1 MSIHRQFGSGV
12 AWMAA
17 GNWIEQG
24 INFALFVIL
33 ARLLGAEAYGLM
45 AMAAAFVLIGE
56 ALVRDSFSDF
66 LIAAKDP
73 QPGHFNATFWILAL
87 FGLGLGAAMALA
99 AGPLADLYGEARV
112 SAPMRA
118 LAASIP
124 MIALT
129 AVPVAM
135 LRREMRLR
143 VLALRAVAG
152 VIGGGLVALALA
164 LSGFGVWALVAQR
177 LVQVLINVAMAW
189 LAVAWRP
196 GAPPRGAE
204 GRAQAASVLRFG
216 GAVLWLRAGE
226 IAAVQLPLA
235 LIGARLGPAA
245 AGVFS
250 LAWRVVEIGSFL
262 IVTPLRLA
270 SQPAFAAMRRA
281 GGDPAGLLLDVER
294 LAGMVALPAF
304 AGLAALAH
312 PVVALMF
319 GPGWAEAGAPLGVLA
334 FLGAYF
340 CIEKVHQA
348 YCLAMGQARATALLA
363 WAEALAASGLVWL
376 AAPFGPMAV
385 AGAVVAAFLLLWGL
399 RLRTVAALAGLSAPR
414 LARVHLPPLIG
425 AGLMAALVH
434 FAPPW
439 LGATRPIAALGLGA
453 GLGALAFFLF
463 ALAFMPDRLRL
474 LRGFLAAPPAACAT
488 EGQ

>member
-33 ARLLGAEAYGLM
+33 ARLLGAESYGIM

-73 QPGHFNATFWILAL
+73 QAGHFNATFWILAAL
-87 FGLGLGAAMALA
+87 GLGLGGLMAAL
-99 AGPLADLYGEARV
+99 AGPLAALYGEARV
-112 SAPMRA
+112 SDPMRA

-129 AVPVAM
+129 AVPVAI

-152 VIGGGLVALALA
+152 VIGGGAAALVLALA
-164 LSGFGVWALVAQR
+164 GFGVWALVVQR
-177 LVQVLINVAMAW
+177 LVQVLINVVMAW
-189 LAVAWRP
+189 LAVNWRP
-196 GAPPRGAE
+196 GAPPSGAE

-216 GAVLWLRAGE
+216 SAVLWLRAGE

-235 LIGARLGPAA
+235 LVGARLGPAA

-281 GGDPAGLLLDVER
+281 GGDPAALLLDVER
-294 LAGMVALPAF
+294 FAGLLALPAF
-304 AGLAALAH
+304 AGIAALSG
-312 PVVALMF
+312 PVVALLF
-319 GPGWAEAGAPLGVLA
+319 GAGWSEAAAPLSVLA
-334 FLGAYF
+334 VLGAYF

-363 WAEALAASGLVWL
+363 WAEALLASALVWL
-376 AAPFGPMAV
+376 AAPLGLGAV
-385 AGAVVAAFLLLWGL
+385 AGAVVAGFGLLWIL
-399 RLRTVAALAGLSAPR
+399 RLRTVAALAGLGAGR
-414 LARVHLPPLIG
+414 LAAVHLKPLLG
-425 AGLMAALVH
+425 AVLMAALVH
-434 FAPPW
+434 YALAW
-439 LGATRPIAALGLGA
+439 LGISRPLSALAAGVLLGVAAFALYTIAFMPGRLQLLRSFAQGPS
-453 GLGALAFFLF
+453 GALA
-463 ALAFMPDRLRL
+463 ARK
-474 LRGFLAAPPAACAT
+474 
-488 EGQ
+488 